1 VVSMTGDDH
10 GSGNTAGRFDRYMQ
24 LSPPGCSV
32 EAWECVRA
40 TAFMFGNATVTDAM
54 AAQYEAEG
62 FELGLHVDTGCVGWT
77 PDALEGFYEA
87 QLAAWAAAY
96 PSLPRQSSVRTHC
109 VTWSDWASQAKVE
122 ASHGIRLDANYYYYP
137 PAWVAERPGLFTGSG
152 MIMRFADLDGTVIDV
167 YQATTQVT
175 DESSLQGYGVFNPL
189 HVVTLLD
196 NAVGPQGFYGAFT
209 ANMHGDSV
217 EHLGAE
223 AIVEA
228 AQARGVPVIS
238 AEQMVTWL
246 DGRNGSSF
254 DDVGW
259 AEGVLSFDVR
269 MGEGAA
275 GLQAL
280 VPTSSAAGSL
290 VDISHAGVSVS
301 HTQDVIKGVEYAVF
315 DALPGEYQVTY
326 GPR

>member
-1 VVSMTGDDH
+1 M
-10 GSGNTAGRFDRYMQ
+10 
-24 LSPPGCSV
+24 
-32 EAWECVRA
+32 VR
-40 TAFMFGNATVTDAM
+40 
-54 AAQYEAEG
+54 
-62 FELGLHVDTGCVGWT
+62 
-77 PDALEGFYEA
+77 
-87 QLAAWAAAY
+87 
-96 PSLPRQSSVRTHC
+96 
-109 VTWSDWASQAKVE
+109 
-122 ASHGIRLDANYYYYP
+122 
-137 PAWVAERPGLFTGSG
+137 
-152 MIMRFADLDGTVIDV
+152 
-167 YQATTQVT
+167 
-175 DESSLQGYGVFNPL
+175 
-189 HVVTLLD
+189 
-196 NAVGPQGFYGAFT
+196 
-209 ANMHGDSV
+209 
-217 EHLGAE
+217 
-223 AIVEA
+223 
-228 AQARGVPVIS
+228 
-238 AEQMVTWL
+238 WL